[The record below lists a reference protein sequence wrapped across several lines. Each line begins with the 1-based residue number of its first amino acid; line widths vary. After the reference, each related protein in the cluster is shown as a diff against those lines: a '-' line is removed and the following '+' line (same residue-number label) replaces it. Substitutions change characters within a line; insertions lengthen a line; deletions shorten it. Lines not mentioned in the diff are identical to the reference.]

1 VEFFFMRNAVWISF
15 GVALILV
22 NVIAEVGENLT
33 GIHIHMLLR
42 IALILGVTMGAFVM
56 SGAIALVNEMDKE
69 VPLSGHVK
77 NTLGSD
83 KKES

>member
-1 VEFFFMRNAVWISF
+1 
-15 GVALILV
+15 
-22 NVIAEVGENLT
+22 
-33 GIHIHMLLR
+33 
-42 IALILGVTMGAFVM
+42 M